1 MTENKRFVASAN
13 IDLEISIKDNI
24 TKKYPFSLICE
35 NLDEFESLLNEVT
48 NVCSDMNSLWEQT
61 LRFEKHNQE
70 LVNRSIKYENIIDEL
85 KHENEQLKSIK
96 NFADNQGINIFSIDE
111 AFLKCWNDN
120 ENLTVENEQLK
131 QEVQELK
138 QMNNQLLSSLKKGIF
153 LPIQPEIKPPV
164 LGPVGRCSIEPIEIK
179 KEDAQEVVKKALE
192 GIK

>member
-1 MTENKRFVASAN
+1 MMDKRYFKREWDEEYYIFDSNIISEKEFDDRVQYEGYNVFADSMTQNEV
-13 IDLEISIKDNI
+13 LE
-24 TKKYPFSLICE
+24 
-35 NLDEFESLLNEVT
+35 LLNE
-48 NVCSDMNSLWEQT
+48 NV
-61 LRFEKHNQE
+61 
-70 LVNRSIKYENIIDEL
+70 
-85 KHENEQLKSIK
+85 QLKSEIVSLK
-96 NFADNQGINIFSIDE
+96 EKMSQFDKE
-111 AFLKCWNDN
+111 CELYAFKLAK
-120 ENLTVENEQLK
+120 ENEQLK

>member
-1 MTENKRFVASAN
+1 MTKRFIALSN
-13 IDLEISIKDNI
+13 TDLEISIKDNI
-24 TKKYPFSLICE
+24 TKEYPFSLICE

-48 NVCSDMNSLWEQT
+48 KVCSVMNNLWEHI

-70 LVNRSIKYENIIDEL
+70 IVNRSIKYGNIIDEL

-96 NFADNQGINIFSIDE
+96 SFADNQGINISSIDE

-120 ENLTVENEQLK
+120 GNLTVENEQLK

-138 QMNNQLLSSLKKGIF
+138 QVNNQLLTSLKKKIF
-153 LPIQPEIKPPV
+153 PPIHPEITQPV